1 MLESLRKHKN
11 DRGYILILV
20 VLMMLAMAV
29 MAAGINRRAGMQ
41 ARVTANQTWN
51 SQIHLGQLAALE
63 ETAWTLSR
71 NPAWRTS
78 SSGEDYVFAGITYNR
93 KVVDASLSGFNNV
106 VIVTVTAPGGVKQL
120 TASFQLV
127 PQKIIWYLIA
137 DAENNVIRSVDTS
150 TGLITTF
157 AGNGTPGHLGEGG
170 PATDAQLNYPTG
182 LWADQSGN
190 IFIAD
195 TMNHRI
201 MKVDP
206 QGVITRVA
214 GKENDGGYFDG
225 DNGPATSAALNQP
238 EAVAVDGL
246 GNLYI
251 ADTQNHYIRKVD
263 GATGTITLYAG
274 KPGVAGYKMEGGPA
288 DNAELNEPQGLY
300 VDASGNLFIADTG
313 NCMIRKVDFL
323 DKKITRVAGALSAGS
338 PSCGYSGDGGQAT
351 ATKLDRP
358 HGVYVDKDGN
368 IYIADDDNHRLRK
381 VDITTGI
388 ITTIAGNG
396 VPAYGGDGGP
406 AVDASM
412 QNPKS
417 VWMDVNGNLLIAD
430 NENNRIRK
438 VTATTGDIST
448 VAGNGIAGYW
458 GDHGP
463 AIDAWLKKPHGV
475 CAYESPAPA
484 YLYIADPSNYQ
495 IRRVDLQDGFLTK
508 AAGTIWSGYNGD
520 NILATWARLNYP
532 FGAHLDGSGNLYI
545 ADTYNHRIRKV
556 NAKTGII
563 TTVAGTG
570 SKGFSG
576 DGGPATSAKLRYP
589 FSVYV
594 DARGNIFIADTYNFR
609 IRKVDGATG
618 IITTVVGDGHERF
631 RGDGGPATDA
641 SIDMAYDLAVDN
653 DGNLYIADTYNEVIR
668 KVDATTGIIDTV
680 AGQGKT
686 SGYWGDGG
694 LATNARLSGPTGVAV
709 DSSRNIY
716 IADSN
721 NDVVRKVDATTQ
733 IINTVAGN
741 GTPGPAGD
749 GGLATQ
755 AQLNYPEGLWV
766 DSSGNIYVV
775 DTNNCRVRKV
785 DGTTA
790 IITTIAGTT
799 LCGYNGNNQ
808 PATAAALYYPSD
820 ISVYEPS
827 SIERLPQIYR
837 QSN

>member
-1 MLESLRKHKN
+1 MYAIGQQTGIYFETFRSFFYRSPTDSNSPLVHNLPIIVLGNIITKLNDGIRFSRLRIYL
-11 DRGYILILV
+11 YILK
-20 VLMMLAMAV
+20 
-29 MAAGINRRAGMQ
+29 
-41 ARVTANQTWN
+41 
-51 SQIHLGQLAALE
+51 
-63 ETAWTLSR
+63 
-71 NPAWRTS
+71 
-78 SSGEDYVFAGITYNR
+78 Y
-93 KVVDASLSGFNNV
+93 
-106 VIVTVTAPGGVKQL
+106 
-120 TASFQLV
+120 
-127 PQKIIWYLIA
+127 
-137 DAENNVIRSVDTS
+137 
-150 TGLITTF
+150 
-157 AGNGTPGHLGEGG
+157 
-170 PATDAQLNYPTG
+170 
-182 LWADQSGN
+182 
-190 IFIAD
+190 
-195 TMNHRI
+195 
-201 MKVDP
+201 
-206 QGVITRVA
+206 
-214 GKENDGGYFDG
+214 
-225 DNGPATSAALNQP
+225 
-238 EAVAVDGL
+238 
-246 GNLYI
+246 
-251 ADTQNHYIRKVD
+251 
-263 GATGTITLYAG
+263 
-274 KPGVAGYKMEGGPA
+274 
-288 DNAELNEPQGLY
+288 
-300 VDASGNLFIADTG
+300 ASGNVF
-313 NCMIRKVDFL
+313 
-323 DKKITRVAGALSAGS
+323 
-338 PSCGYSGDGGQAT
+338 
-351 ATKLDRP
+351 
-358 HGVYVDKDGN
+358 
-368 IYIADDDNHRLRK
+368 
-381 VDITTGI
+381 
-388 ITTIAGNG
+388 
-396 VPAYGGDGGP
+396 
-406 AVDASM
+406 
-412 QNPKS
+412 
-417 VWMDVNGNLLIAD
+417 
-430 NENNRIRK
+430 
-438 VTATTGDIST
+438 
-448 VAGNGIAGYW
+448 
-458 GDHGP
+458 
-463 AIDAWLKKPHGV
+463 
-475 CAYESPAPA
+475 
-484 YLYIADPSNYQ
+484 
-495 IRRVDLQDGFLTK
+495 
-508 AAGTIWSGYNGD
+508 
-520 NILATWARLNYP
+520 
-532 FGAHLDGSGNLYI
+532 I

-556 NAKTGII
+556 NPKTGII
-563 TTVAGTG
+563 TTVAGTA